1 MFDTGCWMLDA
12 GCWMLDAG
20 CWMLDVGVSPSAF
33 AASCL
38 RVKKSDS
45 STSTRT
51 RTSLFLTVTLQQDTH
66 GGAEALR
73 PCRSRSPRP
82 SSNVKDFCRQK
93 AQKAQKMSAGWL
105 CDLRFFAANYRMLGA
120 RILRGFLPARETT
133 PRTGKGCLYRRHSGG
148 FVRSDQIHWFVFTGP
163 AGSEWHG
170 QSPLEACE
178 RVIVV
183 AAVL

>member
-1 MFDTGCWMLDA
+1 MFDTGCLILDAGCLILDAGCLILDAGCWMFDTGCWMLD
-12 GCWMLDAG
+12 L
-20 CWMLDVGVSPSAF
+20 GVSPSAF

-51 RTSLFLTVTLQQDTH
+51 RTSLFLTVTLHQDTR

-93 AQKAQKMSAGWL
+93 AQKAQKIVNSRSSIVKADISRPNSALTEDGL
-105 CDLRFFAANYRMLGA
+105 NL
-120 RILRGFLPARETT
+120 
-133 PRTGKGCLYRRHSGG
+133 GKG
-148 FVRSDQIHWFVFTGP
+148 P
-163 AGSEWHG
+163 AS
-170 QSPLEACE
+170 QCRPFLNISLD
-178 RVIVV
+178 
-183 AAVL
+183 